1 MKVFGWLAKELR
13 EVIPVTLFFFIGFA
27 LVLMLVKLILAQ
39 YSIPVAVL
47 SRATLASLIVGK
59 VVLVLEKVGLEERLP
74 DAPGAVLVAIKTLF
88 YGSGAIVA
96 GFIERLIETWRSSQG
111 FGDALAEAWTHMRL
125 GRFIAVILCVTILF
139 GAYFTFLELDRA
151 MGKGAIVSLFFK
163 RRRAA
168 GGATGR

>member
-1 MKVFGWLAKELR
+1 MKVFRWLKKELR

-47 SRATLASLIVGK
+47 SRAMLASLIVGK
-59 VVLVLEKVGLEERLP
+59 VVLVLEKVPLEERLP
-74 DAPGAVLVAIKTLF
+74 DAPRGVLVAIKTLF

-96 GFIERLIETWRSSQG
+96 GFVERLIETWRSSQG
-111 FGDALAEAWTHMRL
+111 FGEALAETWTHTSL
-125 GRFIAVILCVTILF
+125 GRFLAVVLCVTILF
-139 GAYFTFLELDRA
+139 GAYFIFLELDRV

-163 RRRAA
+163 RPRTA
-168 GGATGR
+168 GGATA

>member
-1 MKVFGWLAKELR
+1 MKFFRWLTKELR

-47 SRATLASLIVGK
+47 SRAMLASLIVGK
-59 VVLVLEKVGLEERLP
+59 VVLVLEKVRLEERLP
-74 DAPGAVLVAIKTLF
+74 NAPGWVLVLLKTLF
-88 YGSGAIVA
+88 YGSGAIVP
-96 GFIERLIETWRSSQG
+96 GIIERLIETWRSSQG
-111 FGDALAEAWTHMRL
+111 FGEALAETWTHTSF
-125 GRFIAVILCVTILF
+125 GRFIAVILCVTMLF

-168 GGATGR
+168 RGVPG

>member
-47 SRATLASLIVGK
+47 SRAMLASLIVGK
-59 VVLVLEKVGLEERLP
+59 VVLVLEKVRLEERLP
-74 DAPGAVLVAIKTLF
+74 NAPGWVLIAIKTLF

-96 GFIERLIETWRSSQG
+96 GFIERLIETWGSSQG
-111 FGDALAEAWTHMRL
+111 FGDALTETWTHMHL

-168 GGATGR
+168 GGAAGR

>member
-1 MKVFGWLAKELR
+1 MKFFQWLTKELR

-47 SRATLASLIVGK
+47 SRAMLASLIVGK
-59 VVLVLEKVGLEERLP
+59 VVLVLEKVRLEERLP
-74 DAPGAVLVAIKTLF
+74 NAPGWVLIAIKTLF

-111 FGDALAEAWTHMRL
+111 FGDALTQAWTHTSL
-125 GRFIAVILCVTILF
+125 GRFIAVILCVTMLF

-168 GGATGR
+168 GGATDR